1 MSDNSPLQITTTTL
15 PDGNVGVP
23 YSQLLAATGGSTP
36 YTWDVDRALPDGLTL
51 SGDQITGKP
60 TTAQTLTFRVRVT
73 DSLKS
78 SDFKDLNLKINDSTV
93 TGQQPVSPPVLQIT
107 TTTLPDGNV

>member
-23 YSQLLAATGGSTP
+23 YSQSLAATGGSTP

-60 TTAQTLTFRVRVT
+60 TTTQTKTFTVKVT
-73 DSLKS
+73 DSLKG
-78 SDFKDLNLKINDSTV
+78 SDTKPLCLKINDSTV
-93 TGQQPVSPPVLQIT
+93 TGQQPAPPAV
-107 TTTLPDGNV
+107 VR